1 MSVLKKLMLLMNA
14 TPPIEQ
20 PANGFLIKKAR
31 LAAVPVFNTKV

>member
-14 TPPIEQ
+14 KPPVEQ
-20 PANGFLIKKAR
+20 LAKGFLIKTST